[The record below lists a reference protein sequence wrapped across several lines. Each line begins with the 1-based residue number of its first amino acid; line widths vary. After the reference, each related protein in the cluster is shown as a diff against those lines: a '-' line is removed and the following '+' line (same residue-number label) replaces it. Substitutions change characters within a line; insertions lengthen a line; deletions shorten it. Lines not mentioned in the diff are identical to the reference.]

1 MTFIN
6 WSDSH
11 EMLGLLTEF
20 VCDERQDSSDDPVRA
35 IFLADVLEELQELT
49 AHVDEMTDDESIG
62 KLRMIQSSV
71 TEEFR
76 ERLQA
81 MRSSRSVVDGA
92 AEPAPPPR
100 KK

>member
-6 WSDSH
+6 WSDSN

-20 VCDERQDSSDDPVRA
+20 VCDERQDSNDDPVRA
-35 IFLADVLEELQELT
+35 IFLADVLEELQELA

-76 ERLQA
+76 GDSVLDHIQACIEELERI
-81 MRSSRSVVDGA
+81 RDRVGA
-92 AEPAPPPR
+92 
-100 KK
+100 

>member
-76 ERLQA
+76 GDSVLDHIQACIEELERIRNREIA
-81 MRSSRSVVDGA
+81 
-92 AEPAPPPR
+92 
-100 KK
+100 